1 MNHSLPRIVLL
12 VLASLVSASGCAPL
26 VVGGGAAAA
35 GANVALDR
43 RTTGTVVED
52 QAIELKA
59 KRALSDDQD
68 IADQSHIN
76 VISYNNIVLLTGEA
90 TSAGLRERIVE
101 QVSSIEKVRHIHNEI
116 AIAAPSALLS
126 RSSDAVITA
135 EIKSRLLLDKEVE
148 GRAVK
153 VVTENGAVFLMGL
166 VSDAEAQAATEIAQQ
181 VSGVQKVVTLFET
194 IAPEQ

>member
-1 MNHSLPRIVLL
+1 MNLPRTVLL
-12 VLASLVSASGCAPL
+12 LLASLASAPGCAPL

-59 KRALSDDQD
+59 RRAFSGDQD
-68 IADQSHIN
+68 IKDQSHIN

-90 TSAGLRERIVE
+90 TSAGLRERIAKLARG
-101 QVSSIEKVRHIHNEI
+101 IEKVRQIHNEI

-166 VSDAEAQAATEIAQQ
+166 VTDAEAQAATEVAQQ
-181 VSGVQKVVTLFET
+181 VSGVQKVVTLFEI
-194 IAPEQ
+194 IAPEP

>member
-1 MNHSLPRIVLL
+1 MNLPRTVLL
-12 VLASLVSASGCAPL
+12 LLASLASAPGCAPL

-59 KRALSDDQD
+59 RRAFSGDQD
-68 IADQSHIN
+68 IKDQSHIN

-90 TSAGLRERIVE
+90 TSAGLRERIAKLVRG
-101 QVSSIEKVRHIHNEI
+101 IEKVRQIHNEI

-166 VSDAEAQAATEIAQQ
+166 VTDAEAQAATEVAQQ
-181 VSGVQKVVTLFET
+181 VSGVQKVVTLFEI
-194 IAPEQ
+194 IAPEP